1 MKKSIS
7 LLLTI
12 IVCFSMSIS
21 AFAADEDNFVIPKDI
36 KETTITYQID
46 PNDVDG
52 IQPFI
57 WNTEE
62 RETNKQTA
70 YTPFFTI
77 PDRYFAYEITATSD
91 NPSGQ
96 FSVALID
103 KNSVTI
109 RSISGIADGSYR
121 KSDWIDVTAGQ
132 VYQFKVTNQ
141 TNSYLKFTITYYS
154 WK

>member
-57 WNTEE
+57 
-62 RETNKQTA
+62 
-70 YTPFFTI
+70 
-77 PDRYFAYEITATSD
+77 
-91 NPSGQ
+91 
-96 FSVALID
+96 
-103 KNSVTI
+103 
-109 RSISGIADGSYR
+109 
-121 KSDWIDVTAGQ
+121 
-132 VYQFKVTNQ
+132 
-141 TNSYLKFTITYYS
+141 
-154 WK
+154 